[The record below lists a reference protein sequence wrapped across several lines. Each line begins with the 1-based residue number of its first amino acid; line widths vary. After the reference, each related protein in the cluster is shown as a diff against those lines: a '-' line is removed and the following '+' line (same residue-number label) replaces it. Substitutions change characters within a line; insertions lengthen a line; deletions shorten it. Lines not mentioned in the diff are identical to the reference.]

1 MLLIEFMNAIPVN
14 NLTNHIN
21 FAIYPQ
27 ENKELSK
34 KLIDLGM
41 KPTISNIKNYMLK
54 WLTVPL
60 DEVPQLER
68 LIIMRSGRPERQ

>member
-1 MLLIEFMNAIPVN
+1 MLLSEMMNAIPVN
-14 NLTNHIN
+14 NLTSHIN

-60 DEVPQLER
+60 DEVPQPER

>member
-1 MLLIEFMNAIPVN
+1 MLLSEMMNAIPVN
-14 NLTNHIN
+14 NLTSHIN

-60 DEVPQLER
+60 DEVPRLER

>member
-1 MLLIEFMNAIPVN
+1 MLLIEMMNAIPVN
-14 NLTNHIN
+14 NLTSHIN

-41 KPTISNIKNYMLK
+41 KPTISNQKLYVEM
-54 WLTVPL
+54 T
-60 DEVPQLER
+60 DCAA
-68 LIIMRSGRPERQ
+68 

>member
-1 MLLIEFMNAIPVN
+1 MMNAIPVN
-14 NLTNHIN
+14 NLTSHIN

-54 WLTVPL
+54 VSP
-60 DEVPQLER
+60 
-68 LIIMRSGRPERQ
+68 

>member
-1 MLLIEFMNAIPVN
+1 MLLHEMMNAIPVN
-14 NLTNHIN
+14 NLMNHIN
-21 FAIYPQ
+21 FAIYPH

-60 DEVPQLER
+60 DEVPQPER

>member
-1 MLLIEFMNAIPVN
+1 MLLSEMMNAIPVN
-14 NLTNHIN
+14 NLTSHIN

-41 KPTISNIKNYMLK
+41 KPTLSNIKNHMLK

-60 DEVPQLER
+60 DEVPRLER

>member
-1 MLLIEFMNAIPVN
+1 MLVCEILYPTPVS
-14 NLTNHIN
+14 NLTNRIN
-21 FAIYPQ
+21 FTIYPE
-27 ENKELSK
+27 ENQLLSN
-34 KLIDLGM
+34 KLKQKGIT
-41 KPTISNIKNYMLK
+41 PTISNIKNYMLK